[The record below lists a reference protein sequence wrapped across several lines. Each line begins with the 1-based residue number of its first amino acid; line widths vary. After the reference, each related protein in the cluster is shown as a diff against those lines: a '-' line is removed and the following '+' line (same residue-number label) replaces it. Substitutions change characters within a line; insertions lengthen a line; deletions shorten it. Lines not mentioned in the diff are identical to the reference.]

1 MAQVGLG
8 MLMLYN
14 KTVNGAEK
22 NPQFKLLEK
31 VNYAARTLWRWNS
44 LSKMYKLAPGN
55 KRHIGNTRF
64 L

>member
-8 MLMLYN
+8 MLMLYI

-31 VNYAARTLWRWNS
+31 VNYAARTL
-44 LSKMYKLAPGN
+44 
-55 KRHIGNTRF
+55 
-64 L
+64 